1 VLGGGEGGRSG
12 GIYSVV
18 AFTVAGEFR
27 HQSAQEPAMFD
38 VDPMR
43 LAATTRDGL
52 LVLDPDLAV
61 PLAHPSFGNA
71 LTIVPEDASRDR
83 EDRS

>member
-1 VLGGGEGGRSG
+1 
-12 GIYSVV
+12 
-18 AFTVAGEFR
+18 
-27 HQSAQEPAMFD
+27 MFD